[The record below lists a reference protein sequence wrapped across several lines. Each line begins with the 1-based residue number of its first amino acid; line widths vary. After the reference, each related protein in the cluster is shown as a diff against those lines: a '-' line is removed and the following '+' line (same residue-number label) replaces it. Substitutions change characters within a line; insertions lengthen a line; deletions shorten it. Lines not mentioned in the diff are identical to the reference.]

1 MAFFR
6 SESMTLCQIV
16 LHSESAFNCLIEL
29 GYLGYVQFRNISNE
43 PGGGGGTANNQYIT
57 EIRRCHELQ
66 RMIRHLE
73 NEIQDLNITLVFYP
87 DVDEEEIPQATDLK
101 NLEAIVQQSYEGLT
115 NIERNIENLRK
126 QRNLLH
132 ERLEVLKIANQ
143 FLNGGQNNE
152 AVMAWTDS
160 VIMQLIHDELRPM
173 PREHLHLSFFAG
185 TIPMERFYAFEV
197 MLWRITLGNFFL
209 KYSQVEFPQNDAAR
223 LSASRVKK
231 FVFMLFFVGHGL
243 RPQVAKVCQGFGIQL
258 FQCPEATKER
268 QEEILQISED
278 LCDLDKILEQSQS
291 EQYRILLI
299 AAADLYIWKVK
310 LKKMLMVYHIL
321 NHMSRVRHLHL
332 SKYLQAECWIPT
344 KYMEAVRNALTKG
357 VSRSSKDNT
366 SSMFM
371 PLLNVIHKRYMA
383 PKDKPTYFSLNRF
396 TKGFQNLIDAYGV
409 AQYQELNPAPY
420 TIVTFP
426 FLFAVMFGDIGH
438 GLIMFIFGLWMLLY
452 EKSLEEKQRLA
463 KSSNEIWDIL
473 FAGRYI
479 ITLMGAFSV
488 YTGIIY
494 NDCFSK
500 SFNIFGSSWVIN
512 HNKSTVMGSHELQ
525 LDPARQDNYRG
536 TPYILG
542 FDAVWKAS
550 GENAITTSNS
560 FKMKLAVILGVFQ
573 MVFGLI
579 LSAFNHIYRRDFVD
593 LFLVFV
599 PQFLFLLCLFAY
611 LVFLIFFKWSN
622 YGGHF
627 EQPYNSACAPSI
639 LIIFINMLLMKGSEI
654 PPEGCEIWMFEYQ
667 DTVQMALL
675 GIALL
680 CIPILLAGK
689 PIWLMLQRRKIRK
702 IKNETI
708 RRTRFR
714 DNISSIRKS
723 LIYNVDDSGFALSAS
738 RPRKSVEIENQEVSE
753 LWIHSGIHCIE
764 SVLGAVSHTASY
776 LRLWALSLAH
786 DQLSSVLWNMVLQ
799 IGLTGNRGYLNSL
812 ILPLVFAF
820 WSILTVAILV
830 VMEGLSAFL
839 HTLRLHWVEFQ
850 SKFYA
855 GSGEPFTPFHFKR
868 STRTG

>member
-6 SESMTLCQIV
+6 SESMTLCQII

-29 GYLGYVQFRNISNE
+29 GYLGQVQFRNISNE
-43 PGGGGGTANNQYIT
+43 PGGGGGGGTNNNQYIT

-66 RMIRHLE
+66 RMINYLE
-73 NEIQDLNITLVFYP
+73 KEIQAFNINLVFYP
-87 DVDEEEIPQATDLK
+87 DVDAEEIPKATDLK
-101 NLEAIVQQSYEGLT
+101 DLEAIVEQPF
-115 NIERNIENLRK
+115 ENVMNMEQNTGSLRK

-132 ERLEVLKIANQ
+132 EQLEVLKVANQ
-143 FLNGGQNNE
+143 FLSGGQNNE

-173 PREHLHLSFFAG
+173 TKEHIHLSFFAG
-185 TIPMERFYAFEV
+185 TIPMERFHAFEV
-197 MLWRITLGNFFL
+197 MLWRITMGNFLL
-209 KYSQVEFPQNDAAR
+209 KHFQVEFPQNDVAR
-223 LSASRVKK
+223 LSAASVKK
-231 FVFMLFFVGHGL
+231 FVFMLFFVGRGL
-243 RPQVAKVCQGFGIQL
+243 KAQVAKVCQGFGIKL
-258 FQCPEATKER
+258 FQCPEAAKER
-268 QEEILQISED
+268 QQEIMQISED
-278 LCDLDKILEQSQS
+278 LLDLDKILQQSQS

-299 AAADLYIWKVK
+299 AAADLYIWKIK
-310 LKKMLMVYHIL
+310 LKKILMVYHIL
-321 NHMSRVRHLHL
+321 NRMGRVRHLHL
-332 SKYLQAECWIPT
+332 GKYLQAECWIPT
-344 KYMEAVRNALTKG
+344 KHMESVRRALARG
-357 VSRSSKDNT
+357 VRRSSQDNS

-371 PLLNVIHKRYMA
+371 PLLNVVHKRSLA
-383 PKDKPTYFSLNRF
+383 SKEKPTYFSLNRF
-396 TKGFQNLIDAYGV
+396 TRGFQNLIDAYGI
-409 AQYQELNPAPY
+409 AEYQELNPAPY

-438 GLIMFIFGLWMLLY
+438 GLIMFLFGLWMLLY

-463 KSSNEIWDIL
+463 RTSSEIWNIL

-479 ITLMGAFSV
+479 IALMGAFSI

-500 SFNIFGSSWVIN
+500 SFNLFGSAWSISYN
-512 HNKSTVMGSHELQ
+512 QSTVMSSHELQ
-525 LDPARQDNYRG
+525 LDPARVDNFRG
-536 TPYILG
+536 TPYIMG
-542 FDAVWKAS
+542 FDPIWKAS

-573 MVFGLI
+573 MTFGLI
-579 LSAFNHIYRRDFVD
+579 LSALNHIYRRDFVD
-593 LFLVFV
+593 LLLVFI
-599 PQFLFLLCLFAY
+599 PQFLFLLCIFAY

-639 LIIFINMLLMKGSEI
+639 LIIFINMLLMKGPEM

-667 DTVQMALL
+667 DVIQMLLL
-675 GIALL
+675 GIALF
-680 CIPILLAGK
+680 CVPILLAGK
-689 PIWLMLQRRKIRK
+689 PIWFMLQQRKIRK
-702 IKNETI
+702 IKNEAI
-708 RRTRFR
+708 RRTRTR

-723 LIYNVDDSGFALSAS
+723 LIYNVDGSGFVLSS
-738 RPRKSVEIENQEVSE
+738 RKSLEIEKQDVSE

-786 DQLSSVLWNMVLQ
+786 DQLSSVLWNMVLK
-799 IGLTGNRGYLNSL
+799 IALTGRWGYMNSL
-812 ILPLVFAF
+812 LLVVVFGF
-820 WSILTVAILV
+820 WAILTLAILV

-850 SKFYA
+850 SKFYS
-855 GSGEPFTPFHFKR
+855 GSGEAFAPFQFKR
-868 STRTG
+868 STMAG